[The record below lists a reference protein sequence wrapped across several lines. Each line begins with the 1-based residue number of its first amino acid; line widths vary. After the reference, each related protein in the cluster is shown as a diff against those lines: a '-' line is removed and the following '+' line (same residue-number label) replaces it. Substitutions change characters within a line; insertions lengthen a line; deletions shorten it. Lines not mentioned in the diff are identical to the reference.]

1 MDFGFGDF
9 AGLKGGGSANGAS
22 SFPLSGEPVL
32 AREPG
37 KGTVTLSGVHWNMPC
52 APTLHRCLKLSF
64 AASKNGELKNLT
76 LLTLHLTQALPGS
89 KQQNSS
95 KMGRRGSTS
104 LEFGQVRSMGTAST
118 TLVSET
124 AFLASLSS
132 HSSLNNGIHPPL
144 SSG

>member
-9 AGLKGGGSANGAS
+9 AGLKGGGSANGVS

-32 AREPG
+32 AREHG
-37 KGTVTLSGVHWNMPC
+37 KGTVPLSGVHWDMPC
-52 APTLHRCLKLSF
+52 APLYTAVSNCPSLLQKTENSKTLPY
-64 AASKNGELKNLT
+64 
-76 LLTLHLTQALPGS
+76 LPYTS
-89 KQQNSS
+89 HKPCQDPSS
-95 KMGRRGSTS
+95 KIAPRWEDEAP